1 MTLGHVAPTA
11 TAGRAVAAAM
21 NARRASERVMADAP
35 RSVRLRGASTQLFCR
50 LRLAK
55 TSSRPLAK
63 TSVFES
69 RHRTPPSALSRTHS
83 HSPSVDRLVE
93 PRRAVAAEARGA
105 KKGRHSRVDR
115 SSRRPRASSK
125 RQRRDLVNDER
136 RSDTHSGK
144 MADQSD
150 AMKQFQELQVRL
162 RCEPDRRRAS
172 RPSSS
177 TPRSRPARYL
187 PSSFQKCPN
196 RRRCSCSPAPA
207 FRLPRSPGQV
217 RRDHAEGQAPDPDHH
232 AARAGH
238 PPFGPDRH

>member
-1 MTLGHVAPTA
+1 MRRGECGF
-11 TAGRAVAAAM
+11 GRVH
-21 NARRASERVMADAP
+21 RISFSP
-35 RSVRLRGASTQLFCR
+35 
-50 LRLAK
+50 RLAK
-55 TSSRPLAK
+55 KSWRRCDPESK

-69 RHRTPPSALSRTHS
+69 RHGTPLSALSRTHS
-83 HSPSVDRLVE
+83 HSPSVDRLVG
-93 PRRAVAAEARGA
+93 PRRAAAAVTRGA
-105 KKGRHSRVDR
+105 KRETLACRSLVASPSRVVEASEER
-115 SSRRPRASSK
+115 SH
-125 RQRRDLVNDER
+125 LVNDER

-150 AMKQFQELQVRL
+150 AMKQFQELQVRS
-162 RCEPDRRRAS
+162 RCEQDRRRAS
-172 RPSSS
+172 RPSPS

-196 RRRCSCSPAPA
+196 RRGCSCSPAPA

-238 PPFGPDRH
+238 PPLGPDRH